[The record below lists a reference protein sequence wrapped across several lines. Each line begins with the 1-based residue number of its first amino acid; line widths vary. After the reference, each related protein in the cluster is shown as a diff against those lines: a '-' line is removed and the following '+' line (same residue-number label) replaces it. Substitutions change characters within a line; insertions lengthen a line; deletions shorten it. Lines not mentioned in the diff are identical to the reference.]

1 MGHVRKELGFE
12 LIKLA
17 QLLGDAALL
26 FVETGVFQG
35 RGGRVGQSQ
44 GQVKLIGGEGA
55 LLVEGA

>member
-35 RGGRVGQSQ
+35 CGGRVGQSQ